1 MDANQDL
8 LQGKWPELKG
18 QVRQQFGKLTAEDVE
33 RVRGRPAELVLLLR
47 ERYGYGQAQAEIE
60 IDNWL
65 HGSGRS
71 SYQQERL

>member
-1 MDANQDL
+1 MDATRDI
-8 LQGKWPELKG
+8 LQSKWPELKG
-18 QVRQQFGKLTAEDVE
+18 QVRQRFGKLTAEDVE

-65 HGSGRS
+65 HGISQS
-71 SYQQERL
+71 SYQR

>member
-8 LQGKWPELKG
+8 LQGNWPELKA
-18 QVRQQFGKLTAEDVE
+18 QIKQQWGKLTDDDVTLLS
-33 RVRGRPAELVLLLR
+33 GRPAELGRLLR
-47 ERYGYGQAQAEIE
+47 QRYGYGQAQAEME

-71 SYQQERL
+71 SYQR